1 MAEGTQAQPNPPET
15 EQHAATAIS
24 DRDLKWK
31 EFRSRSPRLRLLI
44 IIGVVVLLVVGFFL
58 LRYFNSYQSTDDAQV
73 DAHLNPVSARVGGHI
88 EKLLVDDNQYVQ
100 AGQPLVQIY
109 PRGLPGGVA
118 PAKRGYDKAL
128 ATAPAAGGN
137 LPVASTRARRHP

>member
-1 MAEGTQAQPNPPET
+1 MAEGTQAQPNPPGT

-24 DRDLKWK
+24 DRDLNSK
-31 EFRSRSPRLRLLI
+31 EFRSRSPRLRLVI

-100 AGQPLVQIY
+100 AGEALVRIY
-109 PRGLPGGVA
+109 PPGYHGA
-118 PAKRGYDKAL
+118 PA
-128 ATAPAAGGN
+128 PA
-137 LPVASTRARRHP
+137 